1 MTEFCISHGRGDPF
15 YFFLDHYFKIKFKI
29 ENSHI
34 VNDYTSSV
42 KKEKKKSKRY
52 F

>member
-1 MTEFCISHGRGDPF
+1 MAAATPFISF
-15 YFFLDHYFKIKFKI
+15 WIITLKSNLKI

-42 KKEKKKSKRY
+42 KKEKKKQEIFLGFKENS
-52 F
+52 